1 MSFRCTTPLINL
13 KKNPNYL
20 FCNVQVRL
28 NDFPVI
34 ETSYIA
40 TNLQQ
45 KQSYEF
51 RVCAINKAGSSKPSD
66 GTAPVTPKDP
76 DGKRSLFNS

>member
-1 MSFRCTTPLINL
+1 M
-13 KKNPNYL
+13 
-20 FCNVQVRL
+20 
-28 NDFPVI
+28 NDYPVT

-66 GTAPVTPKDP
+66 ATAPVTPKDP
-76 DGKRSLFNS
+76 DGENNNHKRFDLTVKLLSLKMMSDD

>member
-1 MSFRCTTPLINL
+1 M
-13 KKNPNYL
+13 K
-20 FCNVQVRL
+20 L

-76 DGKRSLFNS
+76 DGKR